1 MFGKSRTRE
10 PVLNVF
16 QRTVGGR
23 NVVEKF
29 IKSDLKKLPALQA
42 QLVDQLRVLSG
53 TPISTLRE
61 TTRIEHVESDLFSF
75 RFTSKDHWVRLLIT
89 FWPTDDDIV
98 VLLPVLKKRKKFDRS
113 DIDRAFLNARIL
125 KSRV

>member
-1 MFGKSRTRE
+1 MTF
-10 PVLNVF
+10 F
-16 QRTVGGR
+16 QSTVGGR

-29 IKSDLKKLPALQA
+29 VKSDLKKLPAVKT
-42 QLVDQLRVLSG
+42 QLVDQLRVLLG

-61 TTRIEHVESDLFSF
+61 TKRIEHVESDLFSF

-98 VLLPVLKKRKKFDRS
+98 VLVPVLKKRNRLDRS
-113 DIDRAFLNARIL
+113 DIDQAFANARIL